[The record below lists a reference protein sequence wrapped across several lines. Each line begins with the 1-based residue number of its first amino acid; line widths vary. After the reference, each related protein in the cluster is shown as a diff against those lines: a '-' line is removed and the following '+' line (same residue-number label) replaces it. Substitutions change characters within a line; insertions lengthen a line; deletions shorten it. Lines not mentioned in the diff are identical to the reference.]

1 MSADGPPQGANRA
14 PSGGSAAAVAAS
26 VGVHQCAA
34 RPPQSAARSVWV
46 RGGLRVMHAPAREP
60 TRNGRCTVFGAR
72 TGIALLVAFAA
83 SVAIAQVQA
92 ASGKP
97 SVVELLIKWTPLLA
111 QGFFFNLLI
120 SVCAMLVGT
129 TAGVALG
136 FARISHAAPVRGT
149 AWTVVQFFRNA
160 PWLVLLFFVMF
171 LMPFQLHV
179 GGVTIPLPDWI
190 KATFGL
196 ALPIMANVAEIVRGA
211 VQSIP
216 TAQWEA
222 ARSLAFSRRQTLWK
236 IILPQCVKRMLP
248 PWMNWYAILTMATTL
263 ASIVGVSEVMTLTGR
278 VTNAEGR
285 TDLLIPI
292 YSYVLLWFFAY
303 CYPISAWTRRL
314 EARFAER

>member
-1 MSADGPPQGANRA
+1 MTSALA
-14 PSGGSAAAVAAS
+14 
-26 VGVHQCAA
+26 
-34 RPPQSAARSVWV
+34 
-46 RGGLRVMHAPAREP
+46 VMHPVRLHVVADRSC
-60 TRNGRCTVFGAR
+60 GMLLSAR
-72 TGIALLVAFAA
+72 TGVALASVLVA
-83 SVAIAQVQA
+83 SIAIAQVA
-92 ASGKP
+92 TPPARA
-97 SVVELLIKWTPLLA
+97 SVVELLVKWTPLLA
-111 QGFFFNLLI
+111 QGFLFNLLI
-120 SVCAMLVGT
+120 SVFAMAIGT
-129 TAGVALG
+129 IAGVLLG
-136 FARISHAAPVRGT
+136 FARISPARTMRRGS
-149 AWTVVQFFRNA
+149 WLVVQFFRNA

-171 LMPFQLHV
+171 LFPFEVRIGATTLP
-179 GGVTIPLPDWI
+179 IPDWI

-196 ALPIMANVAEIVRGA
+196 ALPIMANMAEIVRGA

-263 ASIVGVSEVMTLTGR
+263 ASVVGVSEVMTLTGR
-278 VTNAEGR
+278 ITNAEGR

-314 EARFAER
+314 EARYSER